1 MKLIF
6 LHFFSMDIITLGH
19 IVRLTMLA
27 ECEKKR
33 KLNLTAPLNQFLQT
47 LFLRILLIM
56 KINYEVRSNLDNLLR
71 RNKLRSQD
79 QIL

>member
-1 MKLIF
+1 
-6 LHFFSMDIITLGH
+6 MDIITLGH

-47 LFLRILLIM
+47 LYLRILLM
-56 KINYEVRSNLDNLLR
+56 EINYEVRSNLDNLLR

-79 QIL
+79 QILKIIIIPTY